1 MRRRLLTALASV
13 TAAVTLMSGA
23 PAHASPDIPDDLT
36 GFYYTHAGGMTVRK
50 TGTINVTFQRYYKR
64 DRGLPS
70 FPRLTLRTG
79 KVRGGTLKGRVVAQD
94 DARVSI
100 GSRFT
105 IKHRPPGMR
114 LRVTGMPRVMVFCD
128 PVHKE
133 QGVCGA

>member
-1 MRRRLLTALASV
+1 MRRRRLTALAGV
-13 TAAVTLMSGA
+13 TVAVTLVSGA

-36 GFYYTHAGGMTVRK
+36 GFYYTHSGGMTVRK
-50 TGTINVTFQRYYKR
+50 AGTITVTYQWYYKR

-79 KVRGGTLKGRVVAQD
+79 KVRGETLKGRVVAQV
-94 DARVSI
+94 DARVAT

-133 QGVCGA
+133 QGACGA